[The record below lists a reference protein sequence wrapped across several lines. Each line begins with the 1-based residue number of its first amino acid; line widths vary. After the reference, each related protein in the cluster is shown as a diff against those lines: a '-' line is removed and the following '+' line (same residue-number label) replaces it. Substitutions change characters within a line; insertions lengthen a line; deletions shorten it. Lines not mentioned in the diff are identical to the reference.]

1 MEGVPGGVTSSSML
15 ELDAKHLIL
24 AAVGERCVVAAS
36 AMTAAW
42 VRGGATR
49 RRRGETERR
58 NNSREGGSAQKGRG
72 TDDELQAARTDKG
85 CDDSRK
91 GAGREPW
98 GWVAGARRDEPASR
112 GRSEHMLHAVCVA

>member
-1 MEGVPGGVTSSSML
+1 MGSGLDRVHGEQGPEEAMEGVPGGVTSSSML

-49 RRRGETERR
+49 RRGRD
-58 NNSREGGSAQKGRG
+58 REAKQQPR
-72 TDDELQAARTDKG
+72 
-85 CDDSRK
+85 
-91 GAGREPW
+91 GRERPK
-98 GWVAGARRDEPASR
+98 GKRD
-112 GRSEHMLHAVCVA
+112 G

>member
-49 RRRGETERR
+49 RRGARPRGET
-58 NNSREGGSAQKGRG
+58 
-72 TDDELQAARTDKG
+72 TAAR
-85 CDDSRK
+85 
-91 GAGREPW
+91 
-98 GWVAGARRDEPASR
+98 AGAPKREEGRMTNC
-112 GRSEHMLHAVCVA
+112 GRSRADGQGV

>member
-24 AAVGERCVVAAS
+24 AAVGERWVVTAS

-72 TDDELQAARTDKG
+72 TDDESPRGRTRGVTILAREQG
-85 CDDSRK
+85 
-91 GAGREPW
+91 G
-98 GWVAGARRDEPASR
+98 SR
-112 GRSEHMLHAVCVA
+112 GGGSLAHGETSPPPAVGASVCYMPCA

>member
-24 AAVGERCVVAAS
+24 AAVGERWVVAAS

-72 TDDELQAARTDKG
+72 TDDELREAARTGKRVTILAREQG
-85 CDDSRK
+85 GSCGGGSLAHGETSPPPAV
-91 GAGREPW
+91 GASICYMAW
-98 GWVAGARRDEPASR
+98 T
-112 GRSEHMLHAVCVA
+112 

>member
-24 AAVGERCVVAAS
+24 AAVGERCVAAVS

-49 RRRGETERR
+49 RRRGETEWAKQQPR
-58 NNSREGGSAQKGRG
+58 
-72 TDDELQAARTDKG
+72 
-85 CDDSRK
+85 
-91 GAGREPW
+91 GRERPK
-98 GWVAGARRDEPASR
+98 GKRD
-112 GRSEHMLHAVCVA
+112 G